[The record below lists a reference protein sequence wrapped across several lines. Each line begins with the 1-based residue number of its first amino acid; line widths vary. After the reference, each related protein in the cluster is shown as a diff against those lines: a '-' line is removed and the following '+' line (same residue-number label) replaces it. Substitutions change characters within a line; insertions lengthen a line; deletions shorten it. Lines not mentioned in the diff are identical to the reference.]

1 MIYLYTGEGGG
12 KTTAA
17 MGLALRALGHGKRV
31 VIIQF
36 MKGRF
41 TGEMKS
47 LMRFLKCDFKQFG
60 RHGFV
65 NLDKPSSYDKE
76 LAVKGLAYARKS
88 LEKKPFLLILD
99 EVNLA
104 CAAGL
109 LRVKEVLDLLKKAD
123 CHVVLTGRR
132 APKPLIK
139 AADFT
144 TKHEDLKRKDVE
156 AIPGLEY

>member
-1 MIYLYTGEGGG
+1 MHTGEGGG

-17 MGLALRALGHGKRV
+17 MGLALRALGHDKRV

-47 LMRFLKCDFKQFG
+47 LMRFIKCDFKQFG
-60 RHGFV
+60 RHEFV
-65 NLDKPSSYDKE
+65 NLDNPSVHDKE
-76 LAVKGLAYARKS
+76 LAVKGLSYASQS
-88 LEKKPFLLILD
+88 LSNKPFMLVLD

-104 CAAGL
+104 CAIGL
-109 LRVKEVLDLLKKAD
+109 LKTKDVLALLKKAE

-139 AADFT
+139 TADFVT
-144 TKHEDLKRKDVE
+144 EHEDLKRKDVK
-156 AIPGLEY
+156 ARQGIEY